1 MLRTIFLKLSANKML
16 RHWMESS
23 FAAKRITERFVAGTA
38 LNDGLA
44 VARILAG
51 RQIQIALDHL
61 GENVSTPVEAREA
74 GRVALASLHAL
85 SELQLK
91 GTIAVKL
98 TQLGLDLSVDEAL
111 ANLRPLVELAKRAE
125 TRVEID
131 MESTA
136 YTERTLEIVRRVHAE
151 NGSVRAVIQAYM
163 YRSEADIRQLN
174 LEGIPVRLCKGAYQE
189 PPNCV
194 MQEKESVD
202 KNYVRLMELLL
213 TEGVDPAIATHD
225 PAIIDHALRFVAGQ
239 GIPTRRF
246 EFEMLYGVRRD
257 LQQMLV
263 DRGFRLRLYV
273 PYGDAWYPYF
283 LRRLAERPANV
294 WFVVRNM
301 FRS

>member
-1 MLRTIFLKLSANKML
+1 MLRTIFLKLSVNKTL

-23 FAAKRITERFVAGTA
+23 FAARRITGRFVAGTE

-44 VARILAG
+44 VARVLAG

-61 GENVSTPVEAREA
+61 GENVSTPAEAREA
-74 GRVALASLHAL
+74 GRVALDSLQAL
-85 SELQLK
+85 SELQLN

-111 ANLRPLVELAKRAE
+111 ANLRPLLELAKRAE

-131 MESTA
+131 MESTV
-136 YTERTLEIVRRVHAE
+136 YTERTLEIVRLVNAE
-151 NGSVRAVIQAYM
+151 FGSVRAVIQAYM

-189 PPNCV
+189 PPNYV

-239 GIPTRRF
+239 GIAASRF

>member
-1 MLRTIFLKLSANKML
+1 MLRTIFLKLSANKTL

-44 VARILAG
+44 VAQVLAG

-61 GENVSTPVEAREA
+61 GENVSTPGEAREA
-74 GRVALASLHAL
+74 GRVALASLQAL
-85 SELQLK
+85 SDLHLN

-98 TQLGLDLSVDEAL
+98 TQLGLDISVDEAVS
-111 ANLRPLVELAKRAE
+111 NLRPLVELAKRAE

-136 YTERTLEIVRRVHAE
+136 YTQRTLDIVRRVHAE
-151 NGSVRAVIQAYM
+151 SGSVRAVIQAYM

-189 PPNCV
+189 PPNYV

-202 KNYVRLMELLL
+202 RNYVRLMELLL
-213 TEGVDPAIATHD
+213 TDGVDPAIATHD

-239 GIPTRRF
+239 GIAASRF

-263 DRGFRLRLYV
+263 NRGFRLRLYV